1 MIHGA
6 NEGEDSTPKATN
18 LEPLLTNIET
28 YSPSKRAG
36 SSLYMIDEGQL
47 DRMENILERE
57 PIEMR
62 NTPHTAYARRMESLV
77 DDLNPHML
85 EVLGEHH
92 DGDSSILFQAVDELQ
107 HPVVRKAVRG
117 AARSRLRRLGMGNAY
132 DVSRLGPLMSITVLT
147 RTFQTVKRTS
157 KLSRELRR
165 GAYVTVSVDIDFLT
179 IPTREGVSWW
189 RNL

>member
-1 MIHGA
+1 
-6 NEGEDSTPKATN
+6 
-18 LEPLLTNIET
+18 
-28 YSPSKRAG
+28 
-36 SSLYMIDEGQL
+36 MIDEGQL

-62 NTPHTAYARRMESLV
+62 NTPHTVYARRMESLD

-85 EVLGEHH
+85 EVLSEHH
-92 DGDSSILFQAVDELQ
+92 DEDSSILFQVGDELQ
-107 HPVVRKAVRG
+107 HPVVRKVVRG
-117 AARSRLRRLGMGNAY
+117 AARSRLTRLGMGNVY

-147 RTFQTVKRTS
+147 RTFQTVKRAS